1 MSKKQE
7 GLTDETVLKL
17 KEGLVQPLE
26 AGQENEKTLKTS
38 KLLTNSND
46 SELVFDNKAE
56 LTQVDTSSGRTPLI
70 NTSSSTTFDEAEQVI
85 VTPGTGSNKNYV
97 TPIILG
103 TTLLA
108 IIGAGVFLIKKKV
121 LRK

>member
-7 GLTDETVLKL
+7 DLTDETVLKL

-70 NTSSSTTFDEAEQVI
+70 NTSSSTTFDEAEKVI